1 MARVEKPG
9 ARPLSLELRFAP
21 SGGSSIGPSLP
32 PGPAEAER
40 RTRASPKSGK
50 RPVNRA
56 SGRSDKRDRAPL
68 HRLEGGDGM
77 KARIVRVALA
87 LAAVAM
93 LAAALG
99 AGKKW

>member
-1 MARVEKPG
+1 M
-9 ARPLSLELRFAP
+9 
-21 SGGSSIGPSLP
+21 
-32 PGPAEAER
+32 
-40 RTRASPKSGK
+40 TRASLKSGK

-56 SGRSDKRDRAPL
+56 SGRPDKRDRAPL

-87 LAAVAM
+87 LAALAM

-99 AGKKW
+99 AGKKWS